1 MPDRPLVL
9 VPAALA
15 PPGASVA
22 RHLLASGRYRVRALV
37 PDPLAAPARRLAAA
51 GAEVVRGRAE
61 DRPSLRAALAGCYG
75 VFASVE
81 AAPGAA
87 PSPGIALVH
96 TVAGAEVEHLLLAG
110 APGSVAEEEAARL
123 ELPTTLLRPALP
135 FECVVGW
142 QAAGALSA
150 CDDAPVAAFA
160 LADLGG
166 VVLGLLD
173 RPGEHLGRR
182 IAVVADLRPPR
193 EYAALL
199 AAAAGGGTGGATPPD
214 LEAIEGTPPT
224 ESVAAVV
231 DRRCPP
237 EGGRAAQIALCR
249 RLYPGLRGFA
259 EWVRPPAEGS

>member
-15 PPGASVA
+15 PAGESVA

-51 GAEVVRGRAE
+51 GAEIARGGAD
-61 DRPSLRAALAGCYG
+61 DRPSLRAALASCYG
-75 VFASVE
+75 VFANLE
-81 AAPGAA
+81 AAPGPAV
-87 PSPGIALVH
+87 ALVH
-96 TVAGAEVEHLLLAG
+96 TVAGAEVEHLVLAG
-110 APGSVAEEEAARL
+110 APGSPAEEEAARL
-123 ELPTTLLRPALP
+123 ELPTTVLRLALP
-135 FECVVGW
+135 YECIAGW
-142 QAAGALSA
+142 HAAGALPA
-150 CDDAPVAAFA
+150 GGDAPVAAFA
-160 LADLGG
+160 LGDLGG
-166 VVLGLLD
+166 VVLGLFD

-182 IAVVADLRPPR
+182 LGVVADLRPPR

-199 AAAAGGGTGGATPPD
+199 AAAGGGADGGTALD
-214 LEAIEGTPPT
+214 LEAIEGTPPA

-237 EGGRAAQIALCR
+237 EGGRRAQIALCR

-259 EWVRPPAEGS
+259 EWVGSPAAAG